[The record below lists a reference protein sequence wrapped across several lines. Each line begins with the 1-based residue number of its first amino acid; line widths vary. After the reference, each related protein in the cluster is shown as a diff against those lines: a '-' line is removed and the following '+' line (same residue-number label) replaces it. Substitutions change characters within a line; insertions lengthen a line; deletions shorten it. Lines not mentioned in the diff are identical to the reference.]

1 MSNANANAQQFEEQT
16 FIKTNALVMPSADM
30 LNSLNDADVGM
41 AMRAKYWTP
50 QTPGEKIR
58 AYFTGMGVMVST
70 DQTGK
75 QREVPAANFVGPN
88 GAFIHAGTT
97 LVDQV
102 QNLPPGTPVEIVYEG
117 VQKNKTNAG
126 STKVYVVRLLNAPAA
141 GNAAVPQRQALPQ
154 QRTAALP
161 NNGPES
167 RDAVELTFPLSRIQK
182 AKPHLLNW
190 SQSEDIDGNKAAMI
204 GSTYEGIFSDMTK
217 LGIHE
222 KAKLVAAG
230 DSSQIVAKKA
240 YDNILILEAAL
251 SKPASEEVLEF

>member
-88 GAFIHAGTT
+88 GAFITRAPRSWIRCRIC
-97 LVDQV
+97 
-102 QNLPPGTPVEIVYEG
+102 PPARRWKSSMKACRRTRLTP
-117 VQKNKTNAG
+117 ARRR
-126 STKVYVVRLLNAPAA
+126 STSFV
-141 GNAAVPQRQALPQ
+141 
-154 QRTAALP
+154 
-161 NNGPES
+161 
-167 RDAVELTFPLSRIQK
+167 F
-182 AKPHLLNW
+182 
-190 SQSEDIDGNKAAMI
+190 
-204 GSTYEGIFSDMTK
+204 
-217 LGIHE
+217 
-222 KAKLVAAG
+222 
-230 DSSQIVAKKA
+230 
-240 YDNILILEAAL
+240 
-251 SKPASEEVLEF
+251 